1 MNDDELKHRFT
12 HHPPK
17 PEQIGIYREIR
28 ARALE
33 FARYINGTVPDSRE
47 KAQALTDI
55 EDAVM
60 HANAGV
66 ARHT

>member
-1 MNDDELKHRFT
+1 MEDSELITRFT

-28 ARALE
+28 SRALE
-33 FARYINGTVPDSRE
+33 LARYINGTVPDCRE
-47 KAQALTDI
+47 KAQAFTDL